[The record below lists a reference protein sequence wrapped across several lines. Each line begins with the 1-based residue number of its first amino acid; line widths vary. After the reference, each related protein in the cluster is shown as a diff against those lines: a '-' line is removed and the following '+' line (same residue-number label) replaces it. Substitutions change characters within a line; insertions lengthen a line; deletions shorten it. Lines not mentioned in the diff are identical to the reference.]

1 MNNEKE
7 KEIINFLNDIIISI
21 ENKNIQPDNL
31 KLVGEFLMSYKY
43 KQVDDYE
50 YSEILKYVSIGYY
63 IYNIID
69 TTR

>member
-7 KEIINFLNDIIISI
+7 KEIIKFLNDIIISI

-31 KLVGEFLMSYKY
+31 QQVGEFLMSYKY

-50 YSEILKYVSIGYY
+50 YSDILKYVSIGYY

-69 TTR
+69 TSK